1 MREVA
6 KRSASGG
13 TPAAVVAS
21 EAACPGSRRRGALRC
36 AGALGVWT
44 VLGGLTA
51 CAAPSPP
58 LKVGT
63 VLHPACE
70 LLFLAREMGL
80 LGVRDIRLVE
90 LLSRADNLRL
100 LEEGALHASVLSL
113 DEFVRC
119 RAARQDLRIVCV
131 LGVSEGADAVMARVG
146 LTEPGHL
153 RGKRIA
159 VEDASTG
166 MVLLEA
172 LLAAASLRADD
183 VVRVPVRPGQGL
195 PQFRAA
201 AVDAVVTTE
210 PFVSQLEARGAER
223 VFDSARLPHRLAS
236 VLAVRSHVLDAQS
249 DAVRQLVAAHFAALE
264 QFERDPGRAWP
275 LMAPRL
281 RVHHDQLLEQDASA
295 EQLGRGFRGHRLL
308 PVAAQR
314 DLLRAGGGVDLAQ
327 RALQQD
333 FVARRQLE
341 RVLPLQDLLDTRF
354 LPSP

>member
-6 KRSASGG
+6 KSSASGD
-13 TPAAVVAS
+13 TPATVVAS
-21 EAACPGSRRRGALRC
+21 EAARPDLPRRGALRC
-36 AGALGVWT
+36 AGALGLWT

-51 CAAPSPP
+51 CAAPPPP

-70 LLFLAREMGL
+70 LLFLAREMGF

-159 VEDASTG
+159 VEDASEG
-166 MVLLEA
+166 AVLLEA
-172 LLAAASLRADD
+172 MLAAASLRSDE
-183 VVRVPVRPGQGL
+183 VVRVPSRAGEGVA
-195 PQFRAA
+195 QFRAA
-201 AVDAVVTTE
+201 TVDAVVAAE
-210 PFVSQLEARGAER
+210 PWVSELEALGAER
-223 VFDSARLPHRLAS
+223 LFDSARLPHRLMN
-236 VLAVRSHVLDAQS
+236 VLAVRSQLLNVQPDS
-249 DAVRQLVAAHFAALE
+249 VRQLVAAHFFALE
-264 QFERDPGRAWP
+264 QLERDPGRTWP

-281 RVHHDQLLEQDASA
+281 RVHHDQLPEQDASA
-295 EQLGRGFRGHRLL
+295 EQLGRGFRGHRL
-308 PVAAQR
+308 PSADAQR

-327 RALQQD
+327 RAVQQD

-341 RVLPLQDLLDTRF
+341 RAVPLQDLLDTRF
-354 LPSP
+354 LPPT